1 MPKCSAI
8 LIFLDLNEISLFFDL
23 LLIIAN
29 NCIPIYCDLMRL
41 ILFIKVQIFMLMLL
55 AIFILSFN
63 NISLLRYNISLRI
76 DSLIKFYFD
85 IFSIF
90 LYYLLLMSV
99 PITAFVHILIDYFVL
114 RFSLLRLDSKF
125 GELLFD
131 GRILMLVI
139 SKI

>member
-1 MPKCSAI
+1 
-8 LIFLDLNEISLFFDL
+8 
-23 LLIIAN
+23 
-29 NCIPIYCDLMRL
+29 
-41 ILFIKVQIFMLMLL
+41 
-55 AIFILSFN
+55 
-63 NISLLRYNISLRI
+63 
-76 DSLIKFYFD
+76 
-85 IFSIF
+85 
-90 LYYLLLMSV
+90 MSV